1 MLSDIRVLVFHKN
14 KKNFLKRCTVVMCH
28 QHGMSWKKRRLVCNK
43 SLYLVFSFIHHRVCQ
58 MCSTE
63 CKSNRWP
70 QFRYQSLTFTSFIS
84 CSLTVYCLCTLMC
97 VGRMECVSMGHA
109 LSFGCSTDPRDHV
122 VKGKPYKSANAVSTL
137 RLPLVSHIQAVIHCL
152 LSSHQQVS
160 IVQKVH
166 FAVVCRR
173 V

>member
-43 SLYLVFSFIHHRVCQ
+43 SLYLVFNFIHHRVCE
-58 MCSTE
+58 MCSTWVQIQQMAAVQIT
-63 CKSNRWP
+63 KFNIHLIH
-70 QFRYQSLTFTSFIS
+70 FMLFD
-84 CSLTVYCLCTLMC
+84 CLLPMHID
-97 VGRMECVSMGHA
+97 VWAEWSVSQWVMRSA
-109 LSFGCSTDPRDHV
+109 LAACTDPRDHV
-122 VKGKPYKSANAVSTL
+122 VKGKLYKSANAVSTL